1 MLSRINILKV
11 ITDHFNTLKVYKSES
26 KYISLSLLSDINN
39 RNVIFS
45 LFFKALRGF
54 NLVQLVSDYFLENSM
69 Y

>member
-1 MLSRINILKV
+1 M
-11 ITDHFNTLKVYKSES
+11 ITEHDCPGCGIQRSVF
-26 KYISLSLLSDINN
+26 SLLDLDFKTLLSDINN